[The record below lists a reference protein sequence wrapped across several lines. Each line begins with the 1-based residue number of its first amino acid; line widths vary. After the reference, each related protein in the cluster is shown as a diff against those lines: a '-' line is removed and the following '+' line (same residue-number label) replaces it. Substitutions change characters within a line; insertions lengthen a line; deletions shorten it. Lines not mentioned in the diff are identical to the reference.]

1 MEKNK
6 LNISWC
12 YPDMLSL
19 HGDRG
24 NIMALEK
31 VGELLDLDVDI
42 NKIGTYNAQIDFDNT
57 DILFFN
63 VGELKLVETI
73 SNVLK
78 SQIENLKNYIE
89 NGKMIIAIGTTG
101 AVFGKT
107 LTREDG
113 SVIQGLGFLDMDCTE
128 RKMIYGDDIIFELN
142 EDSSIKI
149 AGNQIQMID
158 TNVNN
163 PEIALGKVMY
173 GHGNNG
179 KDKFEGAK
187 YKNVIFTNALGPVLV
202 KNPWYTEKLIKE
214 AMKAK
219 GINVE
224 KNIDE
229 EEFEI
234 ERKSFECVKK
244 YNDAK
249 VNM

>member
-78 SQIENLKNYIE
+78 SQIENLKNYI
-89 NGKMIIAIGTTG
+89 
-101 AVFGKT
+101 
-107 LTREDG
+107 
-113 SVIQGLGFLDMDCTE
+113 
-128 RKMIYGDDIIFELN
+128 
-142 EDSSIKI
+142 
-149 AGNQIQMID
+149 
-158 TNVNN
+158 
-163 PEIALGKVMY
+163 
-173 GHGNNG
+173 
-179 KDKFEGAK
+179 
-187 YKNVIFTNALGPVLV
+187 
-202 KNPWYTEKLIKE
+202 
-214 AMKAK
+214 
-219 GINVE
+219 
-224 KNIDE
+224 
-229 EEFEI
+229 
-234 ERKSFECVKK
+234 
-244 YNDAK
+244 
-249 VNM
+249 